1 MTFAISGLPV
11 ETFQPLFGLDDAALA
26 AHGAVRVTA
35 AEGRYPCRV
44 TLQDAAP
51 GETLLLVN
59 YQDHDVA
66 TPYRSAY
73 AIYVREQAAEAAT
86 LVDELPPVLRGRPI
100 ALRVFDAN
108 DMLMGADL
116 AVNNDVE
123 AVITR
128 RFADPKVA
136 YIHAHNAAP
145 GCFAARIERG

>member
-73 AIYVREQAAEAAT
+73 AIYVREQAADSGVHIVGEG
-86 LVDELPPVLRGRPI
+86 EL
-100 ALRVFDAN
+100 
-108 DMLMGADL
+108 GADHH
-116 AVNNDVE
+116 ARGVE
-123 AVITR
+123 GSQR
-128 RFADPKVA
+128 DRPVA
-136 YIHAHNAAP
+136 QS
-145 GCFAARIERG
+145 RG